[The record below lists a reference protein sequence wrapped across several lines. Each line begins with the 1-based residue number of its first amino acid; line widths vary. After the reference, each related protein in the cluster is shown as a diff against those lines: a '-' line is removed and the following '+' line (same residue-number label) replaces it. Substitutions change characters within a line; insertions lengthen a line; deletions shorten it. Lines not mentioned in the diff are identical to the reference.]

1 MYLKL
6 DHTCDHRS
14 LRPDGEY
21 RVVGLLG
28 IGRVRVRFRFR
39 VGLELGSRVRNRVRV
54 IVGFGVG
61 VRCCKIIWSQLSL
74 VTSVRVPFS

>member
-54 IVGFGVG
+54 RVG
-61 VRCCKIIWSQLSL
+61 VRCCKIIWSHLSL